1 MGETIKTDVKY
12 KSYFWVKCEVQEQDT
27 AANKSTIAWSCGL
40 SPGEQ
45 YYTNAIRMSAVTIGG
60 VEVYAGGTY
69 SDITDYK
76 DRTFGSGTLEVEHDG
91 DGSKTLVV
99 GAFSGWLYGNGDYNA
114 SSRSFALP
122 TIPRATTPGIGGVTM
137 GETTHISL
145 PRASGGFTHTL
156 RYVFG
161 GTAETI
167 ASEIGRAHV

>member
-12 KSYFWVKCEVQEQDT
+12 KSYFWVKWEVQKQDT
-27 AANKSTIAWSCGL
+27 ASNKSTIAWSCGL

-91 DGSKTLVV
+91 DGS
-99 GAFSGWLYGNGDYNA
+99 F
-114 SSRSFALP
+114 
-122 TIPRATTPGIGGVTM
+122 
-137 GETTHISL
+137 
-145 PRASGGFTHTL
+145 
-156 RYVFG
+156 
-161 GTAETI
+161 
-167 ASEIGRAHV
+167 